1 MRHPSHSK
9 LRTQAIHSLLPGRA
23 GLHAWAGEALGPFDV
38 PRSSERT
45 DEQELRMHGDVTE
58 GGSQGSQRG
67 RCGRGR
73 GEEASSTSRRRTA
86 ACYKYRQAGV
96 VNTTQAR
103 VRGVDRL
110 RARTSS
116 SVVSVAGSRV
126 STTRGHW
133 RSSFSRG

>member
-1 MRHPSHSK
+1 MDKGSGF
-9 LRTQAIHSLLPGRA
+9 LPGRA
-23 GLHAWAGEALGPFDV
+23 GLHARAGAALGPFDV
-38 PRSSERT
+38 ARSSERT
-45 DEQELRMHGDVTE
+45 DEQELRVNGDETE
-58 GGSQGSQRG
+58 DGSQGSG

-73 GEEASSTSRRRTA
+73 GEEASSTFRRRTA

-133 RSSFSRG
+133 RSSISRVDLCGL